1 MNTDFTM
8 RGRHLD
14 SYEASSS
21 LTYGGLACP
30 MMLFERDIC
39 ADDGPKFAAPRH
51 RDGGPVSPHTIHFRR
66 AGCRRDSRCSRRWS
80 AGRQLK

>member
-1 MNTDFTM
+1 M

-39 ADDGPKFAAPRH
+39 ADDGPKFAAHAIEMAARY
-51 RDGGPVSPHTIHFRR
+51 RR
-66 AGCRRDSRCSRRWS
+66 IRFIFAKLGVDAIPDAAG
-80 AGRQLK
+80 AGLPAGN